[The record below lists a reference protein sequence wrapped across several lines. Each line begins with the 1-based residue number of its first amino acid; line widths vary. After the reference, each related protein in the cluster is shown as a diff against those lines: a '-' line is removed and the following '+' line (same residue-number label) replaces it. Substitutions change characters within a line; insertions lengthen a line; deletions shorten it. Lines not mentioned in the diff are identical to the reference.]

1 MVKKSKNPL
10 YWNKGDEIV
19 LRYITRDGRP
29 GMTWPATVIIDEVEL
44 VALYIPKGTI
54 YKQFQRVKPVDS
66 NIVGYQRVLKD
77 TEWRRDVL
85 RLMYPGQFFS
95 IWVFWEYNDNGREHT
110 SYYVNMEEPFR
121 RSEIGFDTNDH
132 TLDIVVMPDLS
143 WYWKDLDELSERVT
157 AGVYPIDFAGFVKS
171 EADKIVVS
179 IEKKLPPFNE
189 GWDKWQPP
197 KNYKIPAL
205 RSDWESAPVTLW
217 EDRHWAYGE
226 VAKYT

>member
-1 MVKKSKNPL
+1 MKKNKNLL
-10 YWNKGDEIV
+10 YWNEGDEIV

-29 GMTWPATVIIDEVEL
+29 GMTWPATVIVDNADL

-54 YKQFQRVKPVDS
+54 YKQFQPVKPKDS

-77 TEWRRDVL
+77 TAWRRDVL

-95 IWVFWEYNDNGREHT
+95 IWVFWEYSDNGREHT

-121 RSEIGFDTNDH
+121 RSKVGFDTNDH

-143 WYWKDLDELSERVT
+143 WYWKDLDELSERVG
-157 AGVYPIDFAGFVKS
+157 AGVYPIDFAEFVRKK
-171 EADKIVVS
+171 ADEIVVR
-179 IEKKLPPFNE
+179 IEKNLAPFNE
-189 GWDKWQPP
+189 GWEKWQPP
-197 KNYKIPAL
+197 ENYKIPVL

-226 VAKYT
+226 IAKGT